1 MDKKLIVNSIGYVLK
16 KEKLA
21 TLASQ
26 HSFHELVLE
35 DLDQFPGFY
44 DHYFIPANEGEK
56 QPRSIFIVL
65 RELESCKED
74 AFIRM
79 TMKIKKKCSIYFN
92 AALATLQ
99 LFNKPMLSIRVFM
112 DDYDGLPELISY
124 YKKEGISFHS
134 RKDIKP
140 FQSLIEIR
148 KYFELEVLDKG
159 IYKDLDQA
167 DTYYL
172 QVPAYLNWDIFESM
186 TITIRNNMSHKLYDA
201 AQAAIYEKP
210 GILDLVRIYDK
221 KNDLEFLKL
230 LSQKYIREFERL

>member
-1 MDKKLIVNSIGYVLK
+1 MDKKPIVNSPGYLLK

-21 TLASQ
+21 TGATH
-26 HSFHELVLE
+26 HSLNELVLE

-44 DHYFIPANEGEK
+44 DHFFIPVNEVEK

-65 RELESCKED
+65 KELESCKED

-79 TMKIKKKCSIYFN
+79 TMKIKKKCAVHFA

-99 LFNKPMLSIRVFM
+99 LFNKPMLSVRVFM
-112 DDYDGLPELISY
+112 DDYDALPELISY
-124 YKKEGISFHS
+124 YRNEGLVFHS

-148 KYFELEVLDKG
+148 KYFELEVLDEG
-159 IYKDLDQA
+159 IYKDMNQA

-172 QVPAYLNWDIFESM
+172 QVPAYLTWNLFESM
-186 TITIRNNMSHKLYDA
+186 TIAIRNNMDHKLYDA

-210 GILDLVRIYDK
+210 GILELIRIYDR
-221 KNDLEFLKL
+221 KNDLDFLRL
-230 LSQKYIREFERL
+230 LRQKYLREFERL